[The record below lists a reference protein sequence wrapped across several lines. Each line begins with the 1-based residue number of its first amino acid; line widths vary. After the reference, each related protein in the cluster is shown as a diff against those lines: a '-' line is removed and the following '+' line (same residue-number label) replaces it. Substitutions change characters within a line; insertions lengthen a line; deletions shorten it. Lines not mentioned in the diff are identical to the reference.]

1 MEFKLDDL
9 RGQGLEAAA
18 QHYEEHGYFVVTGVE
33 DAVTAHFRPLL
44 AEKLDTSLAGLDE
57 LFDPDSEPVM
67 LPVEVR
73 QRLSRVES
81 TPELVRGLLTSLEP
95 VFKRLL
101 GPIAHVSSTFHAQ
114 FKSGEVPAVDHG
126 GYKGDGYLEV
136 QGQYLLHQD
145 FTGAGIPTSPSAL
158 TLWVGQNSCPDW
170 NLRLYP
176 GSHRHGLL
184 CNQWLSLDDPRLA
197 FLGAPIDIQ
206 AKRGNAVIFNAL
218 LLHSS
223 SNPGPRRRVSCD
235 IRFFPLCGFLPTDPH
250 VLGTSP
256 MADLRDALARPGG
269 VTLRAPVL
277 EDLAF
282 LGQGALEEGVPPCSI
297 LNWANY
303 LQTYLGGDPA
313 AALPHMERF
322 VNTAHGVDQP
332 EAYTS
337 KFHLREVHLSGIS
350 RLRAA
355 LQSLDATGSDLQA
368 LDRRVASMAGQRATL
383 A

>member
-1 MEFKLDDL
+1 MEFTLDDL
-9 RGQGLEAAA
+9 LGQGLEAAA
-18 QHYEEHGYFVVTGVE
+18 QQYEEHGYFIITGVD
-33 DAVTAHFRPLL
+33 DAVTAQFRPLL
-44 AEKLDTSLAGLDE
+44 AEQLETTVAGLDD
-57 LFDPDSEPVM
+57 LFDPDSEPVV
-67 LPVEVR
+67 LPVDVR

-81 TPELVRGLLTSLEP
+81 TPELARGLLTSLEP

-114 FKSGEVPAVDHG
+114 FKSGAVPAVDHG
-126 GYKGDGYLEV
+126 GYKGGYLEV

-184 CNQWLSLDDPRLA
+184 CNQWLSLEDPRLA
-197 FLGAPIDIQ
+197 FLGTPVDIQ
-206 AKRGNAVIFNAL
+206 ATRGNAVIFNAL

-235 IRFFPLCGFLPTDPH
+235 IRFFPLCGFLPTDPY

-256 MADLRDALARPGG
+256 MTDLRDGLARADGA
-269 VTLRAPVL
+269 TLRAPVL

-282 LGQGALEEGVPPCSI
+282 LGQGSIERGVPRYSI

-303 LQTYLGGDPA
+303 LQTYLGGDPTT
-313 AALPHMERF
+313 ALPHMERF
-322 VNTAHGVDQP
+322 VNAVQGVDSA

-337 KFHLREVHLSGIS
+337 KFHLRDVHLSGIS
-350 RLRAA
+350 RLRQV
-355 LQSLDATGSDLQA
+355 LGNLDATASDLEI
-368 LDRRVASMAGQRATL
+368 LDRHIAVLAGQRATL